1 VETLQLE
8 SNSIPTE
15 RQKEDRR
22 LRQLFN
28 RAYRRAGLGWRV
40 RSSRGRRTF
49 YGRGGLYVDIRLG
62 HYLVDDRTGFV
73 VDCCLDLKEEYK
85 KALTDSWNA

>member
-1 VETLQLE
+1 VETLQLQ
-8 SNSIPTE
+8 SNSTD

-22 LRQLFN
+22 LKQLLN
-28 RAYRRAGLGWRV
+28 RAYRRAGLDWRV
-40 RSSRGRRTF
+40 RSSSRGRRTF
-49 YGRGGLYVDIRLG
+49 YGRGGLQIDIRLG

>member
-1 VETLQLE
+1 METLQLQ
-8 SNSIPTE
+8 SNSTD

-62 HYLVDDRTGFV
+62 HYLVDDRTGV
-73 VDCCLDLKEEYK
+73 VLECGLNLKEEYK
-85 KALTDSWNA
+85 KGLTNSWIA